1 MAAGAALA
9 AKRGKRPKSSV
20 KGAAKQMEKSML
32 EKQLQDFAKNKTEE
46 AAEKTPVTYFSI
58 SFHFFRNGGPKFS
71 LGLSGEIAM
80 RSGVRLNTGFKSLVP
95 SIMTTRC

>member
-58 SFHFFRNGGPKFS
+58 SFTFS
-71 LGLSGEIAM
+71 AM
-80 RSGVRLNTGFKSLVP
+80 AVP
-95 SIMTTRC
+95 SFLSDSAVRSRCAVESD